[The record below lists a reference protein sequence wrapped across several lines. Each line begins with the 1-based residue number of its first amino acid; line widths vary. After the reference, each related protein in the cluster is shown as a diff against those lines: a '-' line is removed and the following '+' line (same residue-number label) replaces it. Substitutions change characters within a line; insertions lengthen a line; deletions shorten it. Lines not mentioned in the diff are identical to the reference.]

1 MPPTVDR
8 TRLADPRTMSF
19 GAHLEELRRRLIY
32 ALLSILPIFLVTIV
46 FGDDLLRFL
55 IHPAQAQLRAAGLPS
70 SFQATGPL
78 ETLGAWL
85 KVSAVLTIA
94 AGVPAILLQLWLFV
108 APGLYPHEQRFGR
121 MLAPMSLVLSAVGL
135 VFLYTVMLPAML
147 AFLIQFGAALGHP
160 DPGKAELPP
169 GLVLPTVPVLSGDP
183 PSPPPGSM
191 WFNSVLQELRI
202 AVPDMGGHR
211 GGVRGVPMTTSSA
224 IAQQYRVSEYVNL
237 VFTMALAFAVGFQ
250 TPVVMLLLGWT
261 GIVNK
266 SFLASRRRYAALICV
281 VVAAVL
287 TPSPDPFSMMLL
299 AVPLYGLF
307 ELGLVLMKFLPAGRV
322 AAGLSGRGSGAD
334 GPREGPDAGED

>member
-1 MPPTVDR
+1 
-8 TRLADPRTMSF
+8 MSF

-32 ALLSILPIFLVTIV
+32 AILSILPIFLVTII

-85 KVSAVLTIA
+85 KVSGVLTIA

-121 MLAPMSLVLSAVGL
+121 MLAPMSLLLSAVGL
-135 VFLYTVMLPAML
+135 IFLYTVMLPAML

-160 DPGKAELPP
+160 DPGLAVTPP
-169 GLVLPTVPVLSGDP
+169 GLVLPTVPILDGDP
-183 PSPPPGSM
+183 ANPAPGSM
-191 WFNSVLQELRI
+191 WFNRLLQELRI
-202 AVPDMGGHR
+202 AVPDMRVHN
-211 GGVRGVPMTTSSA
+211 GGVRGVPMTISSA

-266 SFLASRRRYAALICV
+266 AFLASRRRYAILVCCIV
-281 VVAAVL
+281 SAVL

-307 ELGLVLMKFLPAGRV
+307 ELGLLMMKFLPAGRV
-322 AAGLSGRGSGAD
+322 AAGLGASDWSTD